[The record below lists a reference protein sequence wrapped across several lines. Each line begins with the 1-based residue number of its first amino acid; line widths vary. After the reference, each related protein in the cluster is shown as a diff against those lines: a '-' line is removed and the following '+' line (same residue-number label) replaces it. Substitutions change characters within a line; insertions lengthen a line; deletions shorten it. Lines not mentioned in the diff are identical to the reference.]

1 MHRSSLTCDPLFTG
15 ILSHPQPAAQRN
27 LMVVLLQ
34 EYVDLRTAKVML
46 KGLAYAL
53 KHLHDHGK
61 IHGDL
66 KVRRGPNSK
75 LNPLPNPNP
84 TPTPYTASPLTLP
97 LLSS

>member
-1 MHRSSLTCDPLFTG
+1 
-15 ILSHPQPAAQRN
+15 
-27 LMVVLLQ
+27 MVVLLQ

-66 KVRRGPNSK
+66 KVRGGPTRTSNLSQSQ
-75 LNPLPNPNP
+75 PL
-84 TPTPYTASPLTLP
+84 LLP
-97 LLSS
+97 LRPPPLEVYP